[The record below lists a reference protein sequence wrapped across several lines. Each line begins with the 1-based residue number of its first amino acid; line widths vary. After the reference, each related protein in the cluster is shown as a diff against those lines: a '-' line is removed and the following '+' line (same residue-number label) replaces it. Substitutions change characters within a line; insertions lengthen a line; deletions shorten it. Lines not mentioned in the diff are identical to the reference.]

1 MRTKGLGEVQRRELH
16 AWLEQRGAEVLQEGS
31 PRERL
36 EDYFLRSL
44 PSKERP

>member
-1 MRTKGLGEVQRRELH
+1 V
-16 AWLEQRGAEVLQEGS
+16 VQEGL

-44 PSKERP
+44 PEQERR